1 MGKMKNTYGVLM
13 EKSKGM
19 RLLGKSRHLYKK
31 YLTETG

>member
-1 MGKMKNTYGVLM
+1 VAGMGKMKNTYRVLM

-31 YLTETG
+31 LS